1 MAGFEEMGGS
11 QVGHMVL
18 LIEGRDVGEIGRNVE
33 ELEGR
38 VLIPGSVLCFELGWC
53 LGS

>member
-1 MAGFEEMGGS
+1 M
-11 QVGHMVL
+11 L
-18 LIEGRDVGEIGRNVE
+18 LIEDRDVGEIGKNVG
-33 ELEGR
+33 ELGGR